1 MPTFNAMLRAIVVTA
16 IAAVLLAAPAG
27 AYRLEGGRWRTNVIT
42 YYTET
47 AAYSWSVDTAAY
59 AWNTSG
65 ANVRFVKTS
74 RAHAKVLV
82 GIRWYKHAGD
92 AHIQRLGGTFVN
104 AQVGIQTGHDRFEMA
119 LIMAHEF
126 GHVLGLDHEF
136 GVCATMNPSIGNDH
150 TTLCPAPPGGTWT
163 CRLLQADDVRG
174 AVALYGGSVKP
185 WRGSA
190 FCNR

>member
-1 MPTFNAMLRAIVVTA
+1 MRR
-16 IAAVLLAAPAG
+16 VLLFSVLLFPVLAAPAD
-27 AYRLEGGRWRTNVIT
+27 AYHLEGGRWRTNVIT

-47 AAYSWSVDTAAY
+47 PAYSWSVDAAAY

-65 ANVRFVKTS
+65 ANVHFVKTS
-74 RAHAKVLV
+74 RAKANVLV

-92 AHIQRLGGTFVN
+92 AHIQRLGSTFMK

-126 GHVLGLDHEF
+126 GHVLGLDHETSM
-136 GVCATMNPSIGNDH
+136 CATMNPSVGNDH
-150 TTLCPAPPGGTWT
+150 TTLCPAPPFGTWT

-174 AVALYGGSVKP
+174 AVALYGGAVKP
-185 WRGSA
+185 WRGSP

>member
-1 MPTFNAMLRAIVVTA
+1 MLRASVVTA
-16 IAAVLLAAPAG
+16 ITAVLLAAPAR
-27 AYRLEGGRWRTNVIT
+27 AYHLEGGRWRTNVIT

-47 AAYSWSVDTAAY
+47 PAYSWSVDTAAY

-65 ANVRFVKTS
+65 ANVHFVKTT
-74 RAHAKVLV
+74 RTKAKVLV

-92 AHIQRLGGTFVN
+92 AHIQRVGGMFVN

-136 GVCATMNPSIGNDH
+136 GVCATMNPSVGADH
-150 TTLCPAPPGGTWT
+150 TTMCPAPPAGTWT

-185 WRGSA
+185 WRGA
-190 FCNR
+190 PFCPR